1 MNNIN
6 EVVSFILEKTKKNA
20 QNFGE
25 KAPVSIVNGKYTFAS
40 NSDWRQGFWGGI
52 LNYCYILSGK
62 KEYLEYAD
70 TQNRILRDRLYNT
83 PQTLDHDIGFLY
95 ELTELTYYKLTG
107 DKKSLK
113 TAIDAS
119 DILVNRYNPKG
130 KYIQAWD
137 VWTFEPEFA
146 QNNDRRIIIDCMF
159 NLPLL
164 FEVSK
169 LTGDKKYYDVA
180 YNHAETCRKTIVR
193 EDGTTFHTYL
203 FDRDTGAPDRGETW
217 QGYADDSCWS
227 RGQSWAVTGF
237 TMAYRYTKNE
247 KFLETA
253 TLTADKFISLL
264 EENYLPAWDFIFKGQ
279 DVVPD
284 ASAAAIAACGLLE
297 LAEYVDAKKGEF
309 YKQAAEKMIES
320 LWENCSS
327 KGDDEYE
334 ALIKRCTGFFAKN
347 SEVDTGI
354 IYGDYYF
361 VKAVTRLYGKEWI
374 L

>member
-6 EVVSFILEKTKKNA
+6 EIVSFILEKTKKNA
-20 QNFGE
+20 RNFGE
-25 KAPVSIVNGKYTFAS
+25 KAPVSIVDGKYIFAS

-52 LNYCYILSGK
+52 LNYCYLLSGD

-70 TQNRILRDRLYNT
+70 KQSRILRDRLYNN

-95 ELTELTYYKLTG
+95 TPTEYAKYKITG
-107 DKKSLK
+107 DEKSLLA
-113 TAIDAS
+113 AIDAC
-119 DILVNRYNPKG
+119 DILIERYNRNG

-137 VWTFEPEFA
+137 EWPFEQEFSK
-146 QNNDRRIIIDCMF
+146 NNPRRIIIDCMF

-164 FEVSK
+164 FEISK
-169 LTGDKKYYDVA
+169 VTGNKKYYDVA

-193 EDGTTFHTYL
+193 PDGTTFHTYL
-203 FDRDTGAPDRGETW
+203 FDSVTGEPERGETW
-217 QGYADDSCWS
+217 QGYSDDSCWS
-227 RGQSWAVTGF
+227 RGQSWAVGGF
-237 TMAYRYTKNE
+237 TMAYRYTKDKN
-247 KFLETA
+247 FLDTA
-253 TLTADKFISLL
+253 ILTSDKFISLL

-309 YKQAAEKMIES
+309 YKRAAKKMIES
-320 LWENCSS
+320 LWKNCSS
-327 KGDDEYE
+327 NGDDEYE

-361 VKAVTRLYGKEWI
+361 VKAVTRLYGKDWI